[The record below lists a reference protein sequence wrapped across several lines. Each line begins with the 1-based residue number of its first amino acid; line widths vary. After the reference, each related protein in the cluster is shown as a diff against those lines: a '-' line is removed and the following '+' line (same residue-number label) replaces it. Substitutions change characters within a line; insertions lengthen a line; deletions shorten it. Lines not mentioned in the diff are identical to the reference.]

1 MKIAHPGPEDPM
13 SIGTILLIVLFV
25 AAHLLMHRGHGGHGG
40 HAGHERRRRA
50 EAEVGTETGQ
60 DHRHSNG

>member
-1 MKIAHPGPEDPM
+1 M

-25 AAHLLMHRGHGGHGG
+25 AAHLLIHRGHGSHGK
-40 HAGHERRRRA
+40 HAGHEGRRRRA